1 MNEEQIKQE
10 LKQEGEIRYPFEE
23 EEDRYGHT
31 YWVGRHDEY
40 EAFVKGGEFVLKKI
54 HQIQ

>member
-1 MNEEQIKQE
+1 MDEEQIKQ

-31 YWVGRHDEY
+31 WWVGRHDEY
-40 EAFVKGGEFVLKKI
+40 EAFVKGGEFVLKKM
-54 HQIQ
+54 HQTQ

>member
-31 YWVGRHDEY
+31 WWVGKHDEY
-40 EAFVKGGEFVLKKI
+40 EAFVKGGEFVLKKM
-54 HQIQ
+54 HQTQ